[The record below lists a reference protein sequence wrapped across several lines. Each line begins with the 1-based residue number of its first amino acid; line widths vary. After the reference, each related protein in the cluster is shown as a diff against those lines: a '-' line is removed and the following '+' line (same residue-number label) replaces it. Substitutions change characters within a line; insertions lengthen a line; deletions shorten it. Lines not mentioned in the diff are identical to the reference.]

1 MVGNLLSTQRSG
13 NRRMENVCHENEGR
27 EEAFELICVQ
37 RSNIMSR
44 AHKSIKQVD

>member
-13 NRRMENVCHENEGR
+13 NWRAQNVCHENEGR
-27 EEAFELICVQ
+27 EDAFERICVQ

-44 AHKSIKQVD
+44 ARKSITQAD